1 MDTMSEYLSSYAAD
15 LEFDDLPPEV
25 VRQAKR
31 LIVDTLGCAI
41 GGFHGEPSRIAMKLA
56 ASVSSDR
63 PATILCSG
71 QRTAPDLAAFAN
83 GVMIR
88 YLDYND
94 GYTGKETCHPSDTI
108 AAILP
113 ASEVAHADGKTFL
126 TATVLAYEV
135 FCRLCDAV
143 SVRSRGFDH
152 VTLGVIASGVGAAK
166 AMGLSHEKIIQT
178 VNLCVAPYLALYQ
191 TRIGEVSM
199 WKGCAFGNASRN
211 AVFAALLAELGL
223 TGPSPIFEGPGG
235 FYNTASGG
243 PFTLDSFGG
252 AKSGHPEGS
261 APPEGPD
268 PRSTDTATSGP
279 EHFKIMEASVKRFPL
294 GLYSQTVV
302 EAALE
307 VRGKLPGIENIAAIN
322 VRTLKTAVDIMAG
335 DREKWNPANRETAD
349 HSLPYTAAV
358 ALMYGTVE
366 PRHFDD
372 QYLHNRRLLDLVQK
386 INVSV
391 SEEANRR
398 SPEAMLSTVEVV
410 TASGGRFLSPEVPYH
425 RGHWKNPMT
434 EPELEEKFRT
444 LAQPMLTPAQT
455 DALLHCLWDLEE
467 VEDIGQLIELTRP

>member
-31 LIVDTLGCAI
+31 LIIDTLGCAI
-41 GGFHGEPSRIAMKLA
+41 GGFHGEPSRIARKLA
-56 ASVSSDR
+56 ATVSSDS

-71 QRTAPDLAAFAN
+71 QRTAPDVAAFAN

-166 AMGLSHEKIIQT
+166 ATGLSREKIIQT
-178 VNLCVAPYLALYQ
+178 INLCVAPYLALYQ

-211 AVFAALLAELGL
+211 AVFAAQLAELGL

-235 FYNTASGG
+235 FFNTASGG

-252 AKSGHPEGS
+252 AISGHPEGA
-261 APPEGPD
+261 APSERRDSP
-268 PRSTDTATSGP
+268 STDTTAGEP
-279 EHFKIMEASVKRFPL
+279 EQFKIMEASVKRFPL

-307 VRGKLPGIENIAAIN
+307 VRGKLSGIENIAEVN

-335 DREKWNPANRETAD
+335 DTEKWHPANRETAD

-366 PRHFDD
+366 QHHFDD
-372 QYLHNRRLLDLVQK
+372 QYLRNPQLLDLVQK
-386 INVSV
+386 VNVSV
-391 SEEANRR
+391 WDEANRR
-398 SPEAMLSTVEVV
+398 SPDAMLSTVEVV
-410 TASGGRFLSPEVPYH
+410 TSSGERFLSPEVPYH

-444 LAQPMLTPAQT
+444 LTQLILTPAQT
-455 DALLHCLWDLEE
+455 DTLLHCLWDLEE
-467 VEDIGQLIELTRP
+467 IGNIGQVIELTMP